1 MKPVKPCPKHDLIL
15 HRDLTTP
22 ERLDPAVTVIKFM
35 RSELDDLEYRIKNA
49 SDSLTEDQLLTI
61 CDAVSNAYHAVCNA
75 SRLGESGYHALPVRV
90 IRWDHEG
97 VEK

>member
-1 MKPVKPCPKHDLIL
+1 MKPYPKHDSIL
-15 HRDLTTP
+15 HRDLTAR
-22 ERLDPAVTVIKFM
+22 ERLDHAVTVIKFM

-61 CDAVSNAYHAVCNA
+61 CDAVSNAHHAVCNA
-75 SRLGESGYHALPVRV
+75 SRLGESGYHSLPVRV
-90 IRWDHEG
+90 VRWDHEG